1 MRDIKLR
8 WFVEDD
14 FVYTDRLSDL
24 DFDCFINVE
33 NGEICLFC
41 ESGDDDFIGI
51 KYEKADNRTREQ
63 FTGIKDI
70 NGIDIYEGDI
80 LSSPHFENEVLTH
93 RVMWSDKLNGWFLVN
108 LNSKDTYGDGSVQ
121 MWVAF
126 KCGTYKVIGNIHQN
140 PELLEK

>member
-14 FVYTDRLSDL
+14 FVYTDRLCDL

-33 NGEICLFC
+33 NGEICLLC
-41 ESGDDDFIGI
+41 EVGDDFFGI

-63 FTGIKDI
+63 FTGLKDI

-80 LSSPHFENEVLTH
+80 ITNNSRNFIVSWDCNEFRWETLLIGKCYEPHD
-93 RVMWSDKLNGWFLVN
+93 SDNYFCDEYSRNGKTL
-108 LNSKDTYGDGSVQ
+108 
-121 MWVAF
+121 
-126 KCGTYKVIGNIHQN
+126 CGIKVIGNIHQN
-140 PELLEK
+140 KEIMDK

>member
-70 NGIDIYEGDI
+70 NGVDIYEGDI
-80 LSSPHFENEVLTH
+80 VRDHIGIGIVEYSE
-93 RVMWSDKLNGWFLVN
+93 K
-108 LNSKDTYGDGSVQ
+108 KA
-121 MWVAF
+121 AF
-126 KCGTYKVIGNIHQN
+126 KVNYLDGFAKWFIDYILTGERESIEVIGNIHQH